1 MKISN
6 TASFTAAGNVYEFKS
21 GTNPMDL
28 RDQLNAKISQ
38 AQAMLNMLVS
48 DGGLEHFSAMSSDSQ
63 SDYLWGISMAIDES
77 KDLIDRL

>member
-1 MKISN
+1 MN
-6 TASFTAAGNVYEFKS
+6 TKTATFTAAGNVYEFKH
-21 GTNPMDL
+21 GTNPMNL

-48 DGGLEHFSAMSSDSQ
+48 DGGLEHFSAMSVDSQ
-63 SDYLWGISMAIDES
+63 SDYLWGVSMAIDES